1 MINPKK
7 LSQEKNLRPLDI
19 LTFIYIGINLI
30 YILFGWKRVHD
41 PQIHFPVFPAIAL
54 IIFIL
59 IKTEKYS
66 PVLRF
71 LRDWYP
77 LIIFTYF
84 FEVTS
89 AFNKVI
95 FPDFIDPFFQKI
107 DLLIFGYQPAIVWGT
122 KLDNFWL
129 QELMHF
135 AYFSYYLMIPILGFL
150 LYFKKRKAFHKFV
163 FSISFLFYLCYLIYN
178 VLPVI
183 GGRALE
189 GAIALTT
196 TYKHGIFTRIMAF
209 IYNHSTHL
217 GGAFPSSHV
226 AVAVGVTISALRNEK
241 WFGRVLLPITFL
253 LSISTIYCHYHY
265 FIDTIAGLF
274 FGIGI
279 YYLGL
284 KIYGKYADK
293 ESQK

>member
-1 MINPKK
+1 MIKAK
-7 LSQEKNLRPLDI
+7 FRSIDI
-19 LTFIYIGINLI
+19 LTFLYILINLL
-30 YILFGWKRVHD
+30 YIIFGWNRVHN
-41 PQIHFPVFPAIAL
+41 PQIHFPVFLL
-54 IIFIL
+54 IGIVIFIL
-59 IKTEKYS
+59 IKTERKS
-66 PVLRF
+66 VILRF

-77 LIIFTYF
+77 VMAFLYF

-89 AFNKVI
+89 ALNNVI
-95 FPDFIDPFFQKI
+95 FPDFIDPFFQKL
-107 DLLIFGYQPAIVWGT
+107 DFLIFGYQPALVWGT
-122 KLDNFWL
+122 KLDSFWL

-135 AYFSYYLMIPILGFL
+135 AYFCYYLMIPVLGFL
-150 LYFKKRKAFHKFV
+150 LYFRKREAFHRFV
-163 FSISFLFYLCYLIYN
+163 FSISFLFYLCYLTFN

-189 GAIALTT
+189 GATALTT
-196 TYKHGIFTRIMAF
+196 EYRYGIFTRIMAF
-209 IYNHSTHL
+209 IYNNTTHL

-241 WFGRVLLPITFL
+241 WFGWILIPITIL

-279 YYLGL
+279 YYFGL
-284 KIYGKYADK
+284 KIYKRFT
-293 ESQK
+293 